1 MKNKS
6 KIYIMLLSVLTTFCY
21 AQKTTIKRGDKQYDK
36 FIYIDA
42 TKTYEHVANKGYKS
56 ADMFQKLAN
65 SYYFNADL
73 VNANKWYTELFAM
86 NEALTPE
93 YYYRYSQS
101 LRAVGQYEKAD
112 EIMLLFNQKNSE
124 DSRGKIYTENKD
136 YLEVIKSNSG
146 RYTVKNAEINSKYS
160 DYGSAIINDELV
172 FTTARDTGHFA
183 TKIHK
188 WSNQYF
194 TNLYSAKIIGA
205 DSLGTPE
212 KFAKKVKTKF
222 HESTPVFTKDGRT
235 MYFTRNNYNDGKRQ
249 RDDKRITLLKIYKAT
264 FTDDKWDDATEVSFN
279 SNNYNTAHPSL
290 SADEK
295 TMYFASDMP
304 GTLGQSDIFKVK
316 INNDGSFGNPENLGK
331 TINTEGKESFPLMT
345 DENELY
351 YTSNG
356 LPGLGGLDIFVAT
369 MDTIGNFTHPVNV
382 GAPVNSTQD
391 DFAFLIN
398 TETRKGYFSSNRDGG
413 KGSDDIYRFT
423 EIKKLVCKQVLSG
436 IVTDIDT
443 KEILPNTKLTLFDNQ
458 FNIIAEIMS
467 NDKGFYTFEVECGKA
482 YYLRAEK
489 EDYDTR
495 ELKVNISE
503 ESGSTDLPIE
513 LKKSKCK
520 VAVGDNLGVCFGI
533 KDIYFDFDKS
543 NITPKAAIELEKIL
557 DVLNQYPNMKID
569 IRSFTDSRGSFKY
582 NEKLSDRRAKATVT
596 WLIKNNIATDRLTSK
611 GYGESQLVNKCSDG
625 VKCTEEEHQANR
637 RSEFIIIEM

>member
-1 MKNKS
+1 
-6 KIYIMLLSVLTTFCY
+6 MLLSVLTTFCY
-21 AQKTTIKRGDKQYDK
+21 AQTATVKRGDKQYDK

-65 SYYFNADL
+65 AYYFNSDL

-86 NEALTPE
+86 NTELAPE

-101 LRAVGQYEKAD
+101 LRAVGEYTKAD
-112 EIMLLFNQKNSE
+112 EIMATFNEKSAE
-124 DSRGKIYTENKD
+124 DSRGKIYIENKD
-136 YLEVIKSNSG
+136 YLAVIKANSG
-146 RYTVKNAEINSKYS
+146 RYDIADAGINSKYS
-160 DYGSAIINDELV
+160 DYGSAIVNDELV

-194 TNLYSAKIIGA
+194 TNLYSAKIISA
-205 DSLGTPE
+205 DSLGKPE

-222 HESTPVFTKDGRT
+222 HESTPVFTKDGKT

-249 RDDKRITLLKIYKAT
+249 RDDNRITLLKIYKAT
-264 FTDDKWDDATEVSFN
+264 YVDSVWTDATEVSFN
-279 SNNYNTAHPSL
+279 SNNYNVAHPSL

-295 TMYFASDMP
+295 TLYFASDMP

-316 INNDGSFGNPENLGK
+316 INDDGSFGNPENLGK
-331 TINTEGKESFPLMT
+331 TINTEGKESFPFIT

-351 YTSNG
+351 FTSDG
-356 LPGLGGLDIFVAT
+356 LPGLGGLDIFVT
-369 MDTIGNFTHPVNV
+369 TINTEGNFTTPINI
-382 GAPVNSTQD
+382 GAPANSTQD
-391 DFAFLIN
+391 DFAYLID
-398 TETRKGYFSSNRDGG
+398 TKTRKGFLTSNRDGG
-413 KGSDDIYRFT
+413 KGSDDIYKFT
-423 EIKKLVCKQVLSG
+423 ETRKLICKQVLSG

-443 KEILPNTKLTLFDNQ
+443 QEILPNTKVILFDNQ
-458 FNIIAEIMS
+458 FNKIAEVMS
-467 NDKGFYTFEVECGKA
+467 DDKGFYTFEVECGKT
-482 YYLRAEK
+482 YYVRGEK
-489 EDYDTR
+489 EDYDTN
-495 ELKVNISE
+495 EQKVTISE
-503 ESGSTDLPIE
+503 TTGITDLPIP

-520 VAVGDNLGVCFGI
+520 VKVGDNLGVCFGI

-543 NITPKAAIELEKIL
+543 EITPRAAIELEKIL

-596 WLIKNNIATDRLTSK
+596 WLIKNKVATDRLTSK

-625 VKCTEEEHQANR
+625 VKCSEAEHQANR
-637 RSEFIIIEM
+637 RSEFIILEM

>member
-1 MKNKS
+1 
-6 KIYIMLLSVLTTFCY
+6 MLLSVLTTFCY
-21 AQKTTIKRGDKQYDK
+21 AQTATVKRGDKQYDK
-36 FIYIDA
+36 YIYIDA

-65 SYYFNADL
+65 AYYFNDDL

-86 NEALTPE
+86 NTELTPE

-101 LRAVGQYEKAD
+101 LKSVGDYGKAD
-112 EIMLLFNQKNSE
+112 EMMAVFTEKNKE

-146 RYTVKNAEINSKYS
+146 RYTIKDAGINSKYS
-160 DYGSAIINDELV
+160 DYGSAIVNDELV
-172 FTTARDTGHFA
+172 FTTARDTGNFA

-194 TNLYSAKIIGA
+194 TNLYSAKIISS
-205 DSLGTPE
+205 DSLGTPL
-212 KFAKKVKTKF
+212 KFAKDVKTKF

-235 MYFTRNNYNDGKRQ
+235 MYFTRNNFNDGKRQ
-249 RDDKRITLLKIYKAT
+249 RNENRITLLKIYKAT
-264 FTDDKWDDATEVSFN
+264 YVDDKWDDATEVSFN

-295 TMYFASDMP
+295 TLYFASDMP
-304 GTLGQSDIFKVK
+304 GTLGQSDIYKVK
-316 INNDGSFGNPENLGK
+316 INDDGSFGTPENLGK
-331 TINTEGKESFPLMT
+331 TINTEGKESFPLIT
-345 DENELY
+345 YENDLY
-351 YTSNG
+351 FTSNG
-356 LPGLGGLDIFVAT
+356 LPGLGGLDIFVAA
-369 MDTIGNFTHPVNV
+369 MDTLGNFNNPINI

-398 TETRKGYFSSNRDGG
+398 TETRKGYFTSNREGG

-423 EIKKLVCKQVLSG
+423 ELNKLVCKQVLSG

-443 KEILPNTKLTLFDNQ
+443 KEVLPNTKLTFFDSQ
-458 FNIIAEIMS
+458 FKVIAEVMS
-467 NDKGFYTFEVECGKA
+467 NDKGFYTFEVECGKS
-482 YYLRAEK
+482 YYVRAEK
-489 EDYDTR
+489 EEYDTL
-495 ELKVNISE
+495 EVKVNISE
-503 ESGSTDLPIE
+503 ESGTTNLPIK
-513 LKKSKCK
+513 LKKAKCK
-520 VAVGDNLGVCFGI
+520 VTVGDNIGVCFGI
-533 KDIYFDFDKS
+533 QDIYFDFDKS
-543 NITPKAAIELEKIL
+543 DITPKAAIELEKIL

-582 NEKLSDRRAKATVT
+582 NEKLSDRRAKSTVT
-596 WLIKNNIATDRLTSK
+596 WLIENKVAADRLTSK

-637 RSEFIIIEM
+637 RSEFIITEM